1 MDKKKPAVAVL
12 IPVYR
17 PDQRFSRLLQM
28 LGRQTWPVTQIVIMN
43 TEQSLWDEKSYE
55 GIVGLEVHHV
65 KKQEF
70 DHGGTRHEGM
80 KYVGA
85 EICIC
90 MTQDAVPAD
99 EYLVEHL
106 VTALKPERVAA
117 AYARQLPQ
125 KDCRLIERYTRSFNY
140 PAQSTVKTRDDLP
153 RLGIKTYF
161 CSNVCAAYRMDYYR
175 KTSGFIKK
183 TIFNEDMIYAAGVI
197 KAGSGIAYAAKAR
210 VYHSH
215 NYSAVQQLKRN
226 FDLAVSQAEH
236 PEVFAG
242 LKAEGEG
249 IQLVKQTARYLAA
262 QNKWYLLPGLVVISS
277 CKYLGF
283 LLGRHYNRLPR
294 PLIQR
299 LTMNPGYWEKT

>member
-1 MDKKKPAVAVL
+1 MDEKKPAVAVL

-17 PDQRFSRLLQM
+17 PDKRFSRLLKM
-28 LGRQTWPVTQIVIMN
+28 LGCQTWPVTQIIIMN
-43 TEQSLWDEKSYE
+43 TEQSLWNDKGYE
-55 GIVGLEVHHV
+55 GIPGLEVHHV
-65 KKQEF
+65 KKQDF
-70 DHGGTRHEGM
+70 DHGGTRRQGM
-80 KYVGA
+80 KYVQA
-85 EICIC
+85 DICIC

-99 EYLVEHL
+99 QYLVEHL
-106 VTALKPERVAA
+106 VKELLREQVAA

-140 PAQSTVKTRDDLP
+140 PPQSAVKTKEDLP

-161 CSNVCAAYRMDYYR
+161 CSNVCAAYRMDYYHR
-175 KTSGFIKK
+175 TDGFIKK
-183 TIFNEDMIYAAGVI
+183 AIFNEDMIYAAGVI
-197 KAGSGIAYAAKAR
+197 KAGFGIAYAAQAR

-215 NYSAVQQLKRN
+215 NYSAIQQLKRN

-249 IQLVKQTARYLAA
+249 IRLVKQTAHYLAA
-262 QNKWYLLPGLVVISS
+262 QNKLYLLPQLVVISS

-283 LLGRHYNRLPR
+283 LLGRHYKLLPR
-294 PLIQR
+294 PLIHR
-299 LTMNPGYWEKT
+299 LTMNPGYWERN